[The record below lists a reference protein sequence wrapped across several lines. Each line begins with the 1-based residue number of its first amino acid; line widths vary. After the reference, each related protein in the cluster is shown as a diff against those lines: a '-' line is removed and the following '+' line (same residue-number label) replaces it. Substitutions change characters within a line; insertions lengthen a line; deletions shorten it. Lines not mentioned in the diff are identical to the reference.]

1 MATIG
6 TLSTYLENKLIN
18 HLLRNTAYTPPAGVW
33 VALYTI
39 APSDTRPGT
48 EVSTVNTGYTRIRI
62 GAGSSISITVSG
74 NSATNYSKIEF
85 PESTGTWG
93 TIVGVAIMD
102 ASSDGNILFW
112 GQTNNQV
119 TISTGEIFSI
129 PVGFLII
136 ELSSG
141 TKGGWGNGIPAQ
153 ILNHVLNSSAMSSPG
168 TSVYAALGKNLVV
181 DTDYNFVS
189 WTEVSTSGGTGY
201 ARKQVQG
208 TGAWYSPTNGSTT
221 NLSDVIFANPPIG
234 VDWGAIT
241 HVVVFNNSTGG
252 NALLWGKLGAPVWIT
267 SGDGFKFAAGNI
279 DVVID

>member
-1 MATIG
+1 
-6 TLSTYLENKLIN
+6 
-18 HLLRNTAYTPPAGVW
+18 
-33 VALYTI
+33 
-39 APSDTRPGT
+39 
-48 EVSTVNTGYTRIRI
+48 VNTGYTRIRI

-85 PESTGTWG
+85 PESTATWG

-119 TISTGEIFSI
+119 AISTGEIFSI

-153 ILNHVLNSSAMSSPG
+153 ILNHVLNNSAMSSPG
-168 TSVYAALGKNLVV
+168 TSVYVALGKNLVV

-201 ARKQVQG
+201 GRKQVQG
-208 TGAWYSPTNGSTT
+208 TSAWYSPISGSTT
-221 NLSDVIFANPPIG
+221 NLSDVVFASPPIA